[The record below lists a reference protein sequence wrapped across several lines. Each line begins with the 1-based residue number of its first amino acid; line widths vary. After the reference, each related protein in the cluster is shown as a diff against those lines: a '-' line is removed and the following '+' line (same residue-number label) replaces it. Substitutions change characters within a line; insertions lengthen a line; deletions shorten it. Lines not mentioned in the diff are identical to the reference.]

1 MHEGINAMAYSK
13 KVIRPRFLH
22 VNHLFNNISVLIFQ
36 KKSQQQEH
44 KQYQQQQQQTKQQQH
59 QTKQTSREEDE
70 YGFAAGGATALP
82 PTSNGFHNP
91 NQPEDSNDPDKWYMH
106 DSMRPVGA
114 PVHGGNCKCYRC
126 QRKLTAI

>member
-1 MHEGINAMAYSK
+1 MQWRTPNKE
-13 KVIRPRFLH
+13 VIFLH
-22 VNHLFNNISVLIFQ
+22 ANHLFNNILVLIFQ

-44 KQYQQQQQQTKQQQH
+44 KQYQQQQLQQQQQPKQQQH
-59 QTKQTSREEDE
+59 QTKQNSREEDE
-70 YGFAAGGATALP
+70 YGFAAGGAAALP
-82 PTSNGFHNP
+82 PISNGFHNP

>member
-1 MHEGINAMAYSK
+1 MHD
-13 KVIRPRFLH
+13 
-22 VNHLFNNISVLIFQ
+22 NHLFNNISVLIFQ

-44 KQYQQQQQQTKQQQH
+44 KQYQQQQLQHQH